1 MKEHEPVKLL
11 SDKLLR
17 MYTENNLNKITTK
30 IIKLYKAKQHDVLK
44 EIVNSLSGYVS
55 FGTADKDFRIGKC
68 FTKLVIMYHPDRTA
82 SYSKAI
88 NSAAGKYDLVQLEG
102 FNHIFITSNILN
114 DYKTIADLPAGKSAY
129 YYDHDFEPDPVL
141 YPDTNNIILDL
152 EGLEDNPEDDDKPE
166 YSKEDLNILIDDFN
180 NAEYYSFLELYNK
193 FGLSESRRIELSSA
207 GMKNLNGIEDLSE
220 LVYLDLSGNRL
231 KDITVIWYSRKLEEL
246 YLAYNQICSITSLCN
261 LRHLRILDLAD
272 NNIDDISD
280 LFDLPSLEFVNL
292 IHNPISEEQ
301 IDRLRT
307 KVKIVLF

>member
-82 SYSKAI
+82 SYNKAI

-152 EGLEDNPEDDDKPE
+152 DGLEENPADDDKPE
-166 YSKEDLNILIDDFN
+166 FSKEDLNSLIDDFN
-180 NAEYYSFLELYNK
+180 NAEYYSFFELYNK
-193 FGLSESRRIELSSA
+193 SGLSDSRKVELSSA
-207 GMKNLNGIEDLSE
+207 GMKNLNGIEDFSE
-220 LVYLDLSGNRL
+220 LVYLDLSGNKL

-280 LFDLPSLEFVNL
+280 LYDLPSLEFVNL
-292 IHNPISEEQ
+292 IHNPIPEEQ

>member
-1 MKEHEPVKLL
+1 MKEQEPVKLL

-44 EIVNSLSGYVS
+44 EIVNSLSDYVS
-55 FGTADKDFRIGKC
+55 FGTLEKDFRIGKY

-82 SYSKAI
+82 AYSKAI
-88 NSAAGKYDLVQLEG
+88 NNATKKFDLIQLEG

-114 DYKTIADLPAGKSAY
+114 DYKIAADSPAGKSAY

-152 EGLEDNPEDDDKPE
+152 EGLEDNPADDDKPE
-166 YSKEDLNILIDDFN
+166 FVKEDLNSLIDEFN
-180 NAEYYSFLELYNK
+180 NSGYYSFFELYTK
-193 FGLSESRRIELSSA
+193 FGLSDSRKVELSSV
-207 GMKNLNGIEDLSE
+207 GMKNLNGIEDFIE
-220 LVYLDLSGNRL
+220 LKYLDLSGNKL
-231 KDITVIWYSRKLEEL
+231 KDITVLWYSRKLEEL
-246 YLAYNQICSITSLCN
+246 YLAYNQICSVTSLCN

-272 NNIDDISD
+272 NKIDDISD
-280 LFDLPSLEFVNL
+280 LYDLPSLEFVNL
-292 IHNPISEEQ
+292 IHNPIPEEQ

>member
-82 SYSKAI
+82 SYNKAI

-152 EGLEDNPEDDDKPE
+152 DGLEENPADDDKPE
-166 YSKEDLNILIDDFN
+166 FSKEDLNSLIDDFN
-180 NAEYYSFLELYNK
+180 TAEYYSFFELYNK
-193 FGLSESRRIELSSA
+193 SGLSDSRKVELSSA
-207 GMKNLNGIEDLSE
+207 GMKNLNGIEDFSE
-220 LVYLDLSGNRL
+220 LVYLDLSGNKL

-280 LFDLPSLEFVNL
+280 LYDLPSLEFVNL
-292 IHNPISEEQ
+292 IHNPIPEEQ